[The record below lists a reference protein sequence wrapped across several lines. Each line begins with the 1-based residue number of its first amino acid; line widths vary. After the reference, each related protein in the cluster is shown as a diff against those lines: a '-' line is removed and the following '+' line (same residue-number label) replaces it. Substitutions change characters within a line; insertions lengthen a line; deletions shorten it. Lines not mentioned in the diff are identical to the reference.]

1 MIYTISILAVALIVL
16 ATVTYRLICRVQELD
31 TRVRNGSDLQT
42 DRLQSVVDQVNGK
55 LETVKEKHNSFVD
68 YTTKGLEAVDELK
81 VTVNGKLEIIKEKH
95 NSFVDFTWK
104 ELEAVDE
111 LKDTVKAEIPRLV
124 AIQRT
129 AENAERGV
137 YAILNRRDVDNVKE
151 VKQ

>member
-31 TRVRNGSDLQT
+31 TRVRNGLDLQM
-42 DRLQSVVDQVNGK
+42 DHLRSVVEQ
-55 LETVKEKHNSFVD
+55 
-68 YTTKGLEAVDELK
+68 TKGKFDK
-81 VTVNGKLEIIKEKH
+81 VNDKLEIIKEKH
-95 NSFVDFTWK
+95 NSFVDFTRK

-129 AENAERGV
+129 AENTERGV
-137 YAILNRRDVDNVKE
+137 YAILNNRDVDNVKE

>member
-31 TRVRNGSDLQT
+31 TRVRHGLYLQT
-42 DRLQSVVDQVNGK
+42 EHLQSAVGQVNDK
-55 LETVKEKHNSFVD
+55 FDELDAQLETHREVHN
-68 YTTKGLEAVDELK
+68 G
-81 VTVNGKLEIIKEKH
+81 
-95 NSFVDFTWK
+95 FVDFTRK

-137 YAILNRRDVDNVKE
+137 YAILNNRDVDNVKE
-151 VKQ
+151 VK